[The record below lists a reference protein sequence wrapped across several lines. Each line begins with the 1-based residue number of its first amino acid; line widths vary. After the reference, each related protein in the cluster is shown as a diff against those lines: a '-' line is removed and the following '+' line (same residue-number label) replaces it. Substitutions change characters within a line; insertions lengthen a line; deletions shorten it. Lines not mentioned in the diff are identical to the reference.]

1 MPMYKFVKEYEFRA
15 SPRLL
20 YPYIST
26 ASGMQAW
33 FCDQVVVDNINHRYN
48 FIWDKT
54 DHWAKLTIQKLN
66 KHTKFDFVRHNDMQ
80 DDESS
85 YIEFRLDHNDMTQSV
100 YLKVIDN
107 SAMEDHEELEELWDG
122 LVQSLKEQVG
132 G

>member
-1 MPMYKFVKEYEFRA
+1 MYKFVKEYEFRA

-26 ASGMQAW
+26 ASGMQGW
-33 FCDQVVVDNINHRYN
+33 FCDKVVVDNINHTFN

-54 DHWAKLTIQKLN
+54 DHWAKLSIQKLN
-66 KHTKFDFVRHNDMQ
+66 KHTKWEFIRHEDVQ

-85 YIEFRLDHNDMTQSV
+85 YIEFRLDQNEMTQSV
-100 YLKVIDN
+100 YLKVIDY
-107 SAMEDHEELEELWDG
+107 SRMDDVEELEELWDG
-122 LVQSLKEQVG
+122 LVYSLKEQVG